1 MHNSKLGKLFEERFT
16 QYLYAQGYWVTF
28 LERNRRGQQPFDFI
42 GAKDGNVIVG
52 DCKTCKAKYISIK
65 RLEFDQ
71 IASFEKYLK
80 RGNSNC
86 IIAVEHNNNI
96 YKVDYVKLK
105 ELEKIYFA
113 DTKNCTLLDVGN
125 TEKDG
130 ENK

>member
-16 QYLYAQGYWVTF
+16 QYLYDKGYWVTF

-42 GAKDGNVIVG
+42 GAKNGNVVAG
-52 DCKTCKAKYISIK
+52 DCKTCQENYISIK
-65 RLEFDQ
+65 RLEFNQ

-86 IIAVEHNNNI
+86 IVAAEHDNNI

-105 ELEKIYFA
+105 KLEKIYFT
-113 DTKNCTLLDVGN
+113 DTENCTLLL
-125 TEKDG
+125 KG
-130 ENK
+130 EH

>member
-1 MHNSKLGKLFEERFT
+1 MNYHLHNSKIGKAFEERFT
-16 QYLYAQGYWVTF
+16 QYLYNKGYWVTF
-28 LERNRRGQQPFDFI
+28 LERNRKGQQPFDFI
-42 GAKDGNVIVG
+42 GAKNGNVIVG

-96 YKVDYVKLK
+96 YEVDYVKLK
-105 ELEKIYFA
+105 ELEKIYFT
-113 DTKNCTLLDVGN
+113 DTENCTLLL
-125 TEKDG
+125 KD
-130 ENK
+130 EH

>member
-1 MHNSKLGKLFEERFT
+1 MHNSKLGKLFEDRFT
-16 QYLYAQGYWVTF
+16 QYLYDKGYWVTF

-52 DCKTCKAKYISIK
+52 DCKTCKKNYIGID

-86 IIAVEHNNNI
+86 IVAVEHDNNI
-96 YKVDYVKLK
+96 YKVDYIKLK
-105 ELEKIYFA
+105 KLEKIYFT
-113 DTKNCTLLDVGN
+113 DTENCILLL
-125 TEKDG
+125 KG
-130 ENK
+130 EC